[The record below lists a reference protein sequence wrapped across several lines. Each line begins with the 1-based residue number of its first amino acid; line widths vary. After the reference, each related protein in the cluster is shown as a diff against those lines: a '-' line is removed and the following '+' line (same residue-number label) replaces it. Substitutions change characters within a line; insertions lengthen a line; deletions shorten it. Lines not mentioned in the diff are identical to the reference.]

1 MEAEARYTYVGAGVL
16 ALVAALVA
24 GLLWLARIGDDAA
37 YATYAI
43 HFERQSLSG
52 LQIGAQVTLRGIR
65 IGSVADYSLATE
77 QTNRVRVVV
86 RIDRRVPVHT
96 TTAAI
101 VTRNLVTGIA
111 DIALVQ
117 PDPPGPPLTK
127 AEPGEPYPVIAE
139 GRSDLDELAGRVN
152 QVGELAYDVLASLD
166 QLLRP
171 ENRKAVMDTVQSLRV
186 LSTGLNQRLET
197 LDRTLELGGRAAA
210 SIAAGADRL
219 GATADVA
226 TRVTGRAGEQVEH
239 AVAQAERTL
248 EEARVALTR
257 VAATAEAVGQQ
268 AHAAAG
274 RIESTAA
281 GVEDQLAAALAELR
295 LTMEATTRVIDRL
308 REPRTALFGP
318 APAQLGPGETEP

>member
-1 MEAEARYTYVGAGVL
+1 MEAEARYTYVGAAVL
-16 ALVAALVA
+16 VLVAMLVA
-24 GLLWLARIGDDAA
+24 GMLWLARIGDQAA
-37 YATYAI
+37 YASYAI

-52 LQIGAQVTLRGIR
+52 LQVGAQVTLRGIR
-65 IGSVADYSLATE
+65 IGSVSDYSLATE

-127 AEPGEPYPVIAE
+127 AEPGETYPVIAE

-152 QVGELAYDVLASLD
+152 QVGELAYDVLASIN
-166 QLLRP
+166 QLLKP
-171 ENRKAVMDTVQSLRV
+171 ENRKAVMDTVESMRV
-186 LSTGLNQRLET
+186 LTAGLNARLET
-197 LDRTLELGGRAAA
+197 LDRTLERGGRAAT
-210 SIAAGADRL
+210 SIALAADRL
-219 GATADVA
+219 GRTAEAATQ
-226 TRVTGRAGEQVEH
+226 VTAGAGEQIERT
-239 AVAQAERTL
+239 VAQAERTL
-248 EEARVALTR
+248 EEARVALAR
-257 VAATAEAVGQQ
+257 VAATAEDVGRH
-268 AHAAAG
+268 ANAAAG

-281 GVEDQLAAALAELR
+281 GVDDQFGGALTELR
-295 LTMEATTRVIDRL
+295 VTMEAATRVIDRL

-318 APAQLGPGETEP
+318 GPAQLGPGETKP